1 LPEDALS
8 AGDYLI
14 VQVPLSLTG
23 IPEVF
28 AKAVTAY
35 RDALEAHMMGRPG
48 KPAPVAPSVVAMVVE
63 RQPQE
68 GPVADRGP
76 DRFVILPYT
85 IIDDTPRT
93 PEQQLAIDTLR
104 DTIIK

>member
-1 LPEDALS
+1 MMQ
-8 AGDYLI
+8 I
-14 VQVPLSLTG
+14 PLSLSG
-23 IPEVF
+23 PPEAF
-28 AKAVTAY
+28 AKAVQAHVEACT
-35 RDALEAHMMGRPG
+35 AHMMGKPG
-48 KPAPVAPSVVAMVVE
+48 KAAPIASDMVAKVVA

-68 GPVADRGP
+68 GPVATRGP
-76 DRFVILPYT
+76 DRFVVLPYT

>member
-1 LPEDALS
+1 MT
-8 AGDYLI
+8 I
-14 VQVPLSLTG
+14 QVPLSLSG
-23 IPEVF
+23 PPDAF
-28 AKAVTAY
+28 AKAVAAH
-35 RDALEAHMMGRPG
+35 RDALQAHMMGKPG
-48 KPAPVAPSVVAMVVE
+48 KAAPVAPSVVAMVIE
-63 RQPQE
+63 RQPQQ

-76 DRFVILPYT
+76 DQFVILPYT

>member
-1 LPEDALS
+1 MT
-8 AGDYLI
+8 I
-14 VQVPLSLTG
+14 QVPLSLSG
-23 IPEVF
+23 SPDAF
-28 AKAVTAY
+28 AKAVAAH
-35 RDALEAHMMGRPG
+35 RDALEAHMMGKPG
-48 KPAPVAPSVVAMVVE
+48 KPAPNAPGVVAMVIQ

-68 GPVADRGP
+68 GDVATRGP
-76 DRFVILPYT
+76 DQFVILPYT